1 MKVVV
6 NRTVCSSFSLSSAGF
21 NRLFE
26 LKGSIGQIGED
37 SKPAEKSIFLFNL
50 PRNDKDLVQVVEEL
64 GTAASGPN
72 AELTVFKISDNA
84 NWSVSEVL
92 GFESIRVN
100 GDIL

>member
-6 NRTVCSSFSLSSAGF
+6 NRSVGSSFSLSSAGF

-26 LKGSIGQIGED
+26 LKGSIGQNRED
-37 SKPAEKSIFLFNL
+37 STPTEKSIFLFNL
-50 PRNDKDLVQVVEEL
+50 SRNDKDLVQVVEEL
-64 GTAASGPN
+64 GAAACGSN
-72 AELTVFKISDNA
+72 AELMVFKIPDNA
-84 NWSVSEVL
+84 SWSVSEVL

>member
-6 NRTVCSSFSLSSAGF
+6 NRTVGSSFCLSSAGF

-26 LKGSIGQIGED
+26 LKGSVGQVGED
-37 SKPAEKSIFLFNL
+37 SNPAEKSIFLFSL
-50 PRNDKDLVQVVEEL
+50 SRNDKDLVQVVEEL

-72 AELTVFKISDNA
+72 AELTVFKIPDNA
-84 NWSVSEVL
+84 SWSVSEVL
-92 GFESIRVN
+92 GFESISVN